1 MLADAAAMGQAGP
14 AAAGGPRPSSG
25 ADMDPNLAVAS
36 VNSFA
41 TVAWNW
47 TVAFAPRVV
56 AAVVIVVGGLLLS
69 YWLSRLV
76 RGVAA
81 RSPRFDPTLEPVLL
95 TTIRYSFVIL
105 IALLVLNQLGIQT
118 TSLLAVLGAAG
129 LAVGLALQGTLSN
142 IAAGIMLLW
151 LRPFR
156 IGDYIDV
163 NRISGRVEE
172 TGLFACVIRTYD
184 GARLFAPNST
194 IWNFALRNDTATGR
208 RLLAIGITLGSE
220 AETTGR
226 TAVETALKALTGI
239 LEAPAPEIFLDSVG
253 AGSVTLT
260 CLVWTR
266 STDYGRM
273 QREIAAAVRTRLIAA
288 GIAPADILGIARVA
302 PDPADPTRFVD
313 L

>member
-1 MLADAAAMGQAGP
+1 
-14 AAAGGPRPSSG
+14 
-25 ADMDPNLAVAS
+25 MDPTLAVAR

-41 TVAWNW
+41 GVAWSW
-47 TVAFAPRVV
+47 TAAFTPRVV
-56 AAVVIVVGGLLLS
+56 AAVIIIVGGLLLS
-69 YWLSRLV
+69 YWLRRMV
-76 RGVAA
+76 RGMAA
-81 RSPRFDPTLEPVLL
+81 RSHRFDPTLEPVLIAA
-95 TTIRYSFVIL
+95 IRYSFVIL
-105 IALLVLNQLGIQT
+105 IVLLVLNQLGIQT

-163 NRISGRVEE
+163 NHISGRVEE

-194 IWNFALRNDTATGR
+194 IWNFALRNNTATGR
-208 RLLAIGITLGSE
+208 RLLAIGVTLGGD
-220 AETTGR
+220 AETPGR
-226 TAVETALKALTGI
+226 TAIEAALKAVPGVLDN
-239 LEAPAPEIFLDSVG
+239 PVPEIFLDSVG
-253 AGSVTLT
+253 TGNVTLT
-260 CLVWTR
+260 CLLWTR

-273 QREIAAAVRTRLIAA
+273 QREIAARIRAELAAA

-302 PDPADPTRFVD
+302 PDPADPMRFVD

>member
-1 MLADAAAMGQAGP
+1 
-14 AAAGGPRPSSG
+14 
-25 ADMDPNLAVAS
+25 MDPTLAVAR

-41 TVAWNW
+41 TIAWTW
-47 TVAFAPRVV
+47 AAAFAPRVL
-56 AAVVIVVGGLLLS
+56 AAVIIIAGGLLLS
-69 YWLSRLV
+69 YWLRRMV
-76 RGVAA
+76 TGVAA
-81 RSPRFDPTLEPVLL
+81 RSHRFDPTLQPVLL
-95 TTIRYSFVIL
+95 AAIRYSFVIL

-163 NRISGRVEE
+163 NHISGRVEE

-208 RLLAIGITLGSE
+208 RLLAIGVTLGSE
-220 AETTGR
+220 AEAPGR
-226 TAVETALKALTGI
+226 IAIEAAIKAPPGVLDS
-239 LEAPAPEIFLDSVG
+239 PAPEIFLDAVG
-253 AGSVTLT
+253 TGNVTLT
-260 CLVWTR
+260 CLLWTR
-266 STDYGRM
+266 SADYGRM
-273 QREIAAAVRTRLIAA
+273 QREITARIRAQLAAA
-288 GIAPADILGIARVA
+288 GIAPPDILGIARVA